1 MNDYEFKFSNHDEAN
16 AFASYVVDEEL
27 WCRVTGNTVIVLS
40 IYESTAKELYD
51 IVEKKKF

>member
-1 MNDYEFKFSNHDEAN
+1 MNLRFSNDDEAN
-16 AFASYVVDEEL
+16 TFASYVVDEEL

-51 IVEKKKF
+51 ILKKKF

>member
-1 MNDYEFKFSNHDEAN
+1 MNDYEFKFSNH
-16 AFASYVVDEEL
+16 DEEL